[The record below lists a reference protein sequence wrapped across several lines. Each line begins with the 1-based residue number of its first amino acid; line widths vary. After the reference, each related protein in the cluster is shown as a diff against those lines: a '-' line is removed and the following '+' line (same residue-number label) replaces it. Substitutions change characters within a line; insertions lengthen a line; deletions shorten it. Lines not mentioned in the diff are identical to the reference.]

1 MVASF
6 AVVQPENYTASI
18 QQFFRFHDLVLRSNF
33 YNNCIFLD
41 GHSLQN
47 AKTQEGVWAEMNAL
61 LGGPLLISCLGLF
74 LIDYEN
80 KVIDF
85 AKSHLK
91 ELEDRTSVKKKLA
104 QLGMSNIGDYEE
116 FRTTQA
122 CLIIPPILLIGV
134 LTILDLIAFEK
145 WVLLSLLLA
154 FGIVFVTE
162 TNLTFRVRKRVED
175 IENEFS
181 VVVELMTLAIGSG
194 MSPINS
200 LQLIASRGKGFLP
213 DEFKNVIQDV
223 KAGSSLSDSLDQMS
237 KRINLPLIRRLV
249 DSMIISASRGTPLVE
264 AMRHNVQ
271 TSRAIEKTK
280 LIAASGK
287 SEIAMMIPVI
297 FLILPISIL
306 FALYPTFTTLSLF
319 S

>member
-6 AVVQPENYTASI
+6 AVVQPENYTAGI
-18 QQFFRFHDLVLRSNF
+18 QQSFRFHDLVFRSNF
-33 YNNCIFLD
+33 YNDCIFLD
-41 GHSLQN
+41 GYSLQN
-47 AKTQEGVWAEMNAL
+47 AKTQESIWAEMNAL

-74 LIDYEN
+74 LIDHEN

-104 QLGMSNIGDYEE
+104 QIGMSNIADYED
-116 FRTTQA
+116 FRTKQA
-122 CLIIPPILLIGV
+122 CLIVPPILLIGV

-145 WVLLSLLLA
+145 AVLLSLLLA
-154 FGIVFVTE
+154 FGILVITE
-162 TNLTFRVRKRVED
+162 TNLTFRARKRIED

-200 LQLIASRGKGFLP
+200 LQLIASRGEGLLP
-213 DEFKNVIQDV
+213 EEFKIVIQDV
-223 KAGSSLSDSLDQMS
+223 KAGSPLSDSLDQMS
-237 KRINLPLIRRLV
+237 KRINLPVIRRFV
-249 DSMIISASRGTPLVE
+249 DSIIISASRGTPLVE
-264 AMRHNVQ
+264 ALRHSVQ
-271 TSRAIEKTK
+271 TSRAIERTK